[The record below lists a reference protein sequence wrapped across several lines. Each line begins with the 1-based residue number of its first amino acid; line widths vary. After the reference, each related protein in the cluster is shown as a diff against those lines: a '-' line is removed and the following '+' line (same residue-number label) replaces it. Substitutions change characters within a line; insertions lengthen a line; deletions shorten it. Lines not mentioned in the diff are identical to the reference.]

1 MPGSICDTRHINMS
15 TDSAYLICVTSV
27 LSALAIDLNAAASV
41 CDLNGVFFLRQKEF
55 IVAYLVSCV
64 CLHNQ
69 K

>member
-41 CDLNGVFFLRQKEF
+41 CDLNGVFFF
-55 IVAYLVSCV
+55 
-64 CLHNQ
+64 
-69 K
+69 